1 MERRI
6 GEIFEYQ
13 GKILRVKEAEGKI
26 CEGCLFLNKCT
37 CETKG
42 AVGWCDCG
50 TRSDKKNVIF
60 VEVKEQ
66 QETETVKERKIGEK
80 FDYYGKTLEV
90 VETKSDTCY
99 QCCFKEETGR
109 CSRIKSKT
117 GLCDMHKR
125 SDRRPVIFV
134 EVKKDAQKE
143 SEAIKERKIGEVF
156 DYDGKK
162 LRVEEF
168 RSDCVSCFFDG
179 QCSKTIKETTGA
191 CGSSI
196 RKDGKNV
203 IFAEV
208 PPQKDTEEPKER
220 KVGEVFEYEGRKLK
234 VMEETDGCTGCYFR
248 EYSCHANRRII
259 GECIYNKRSNN
270 KGVIFI
276 DITDESANKP
286 QTQEQ
291 TEQPH
296 EEPQKLNLC
305 EILKNCPKGTEFWSP
320 MLGNVK
326 LNSIDHA
333 QQRVYVIL
341 ETGANWY
348 INSDATITL
357 DYVTSAEIMLYP
369 SREQRDWSKVKY
381 EPKKELPRTWVEFC
395 KNYPCKKDECFITS
409 ASSLYWTTEGAER
422 QVYCD
427 KNFLPNRQAAEAH
440 LAYMQL
446 HQLRDAWREGWL
458 PDWKDDMQAKFS
470 IVYNNGE
477 YSVFDYQY
485 VSRFLSFQD
494 KDRAKEFLECFK
506 DLIKKAG
513 DLI

>member
-13 GKILRVKEAEGKI
+13 GKILRVKESEGKI
-26 CEGCLFLNKCT
+26 CEGCSFLNKCT

-66 QETETVKERKIGEK
+66 QETEAVKERKIGET

-109 CSRIKSKT
+109 CSRIKTKT
-117 GLCDMHKR
+117 GVCDMHKR

-143 SEAIKERKIGEVF
+143 SEAPKERKIGEVF
-156 DYDGKK
+156 DYNGKK

-208 PPQKDTEEPKER
+208 KNEYREQPQ
-220 KVGEVFEYEGRKLK
+220 
-234 VMEETDGCTGCYFR
+234 
-248 EYSCHANRRII
+248 
-259 GECIYNKRSNN
+259 
-270 KGVIFI
+270 
-276 DITDESANKP
+276 
-286 QTQEQ
+286 Q
-291 TEQPH
+291 TEQQPKK
-296 EEPQKLNLC
+296 EPQKLNLC
-305 EILKNCPKGTEFWSP
+305 ELLRYCPKGTEFWSP

-326 LNSIDHA
+326 LNSIDHS

-357 DYVTSAEIMLYP
+357 DSYVTSAEIMLYP

-395 KNYPCKKDECFITS
+395 KNYPCKKDECCITS

-494 KDRAKEFLECFK
+494 RNRAKEFLECFK

>member
-13 GKILRVKEAEGKI
+13 GKILQVKETKVSCRKI
-26 CEGCLFLNKCT
+26 CEGCIFLNKCT
-37 CETKG
+37 CKIKG
-42 AVGWCDCG
+42 DVGWCGCG

-60 VEVKEQ
+60 VEVK
-66 QETETVKERKIGEK
+66 
-80 FDYYGKTLEV
+80 
-90 VETKSDTCY
+90 
-99 QCCFKEETGR
+99 
-109 CSRIKSKT
+109 
-117 GLCDMHKR
+117 
-125 SDRRPVIFV
+125 
-134 EVKKDAQKE
+134 KDAQKE
-143 SEAIKERKIGEVF
+143 SEAPKERKIGEVF
-156 DYDGKK
+156 DYNGKK

-196 RKDGKNV
+196 REDGKNV

-208 PPQKDTEEPKER
+208 PPQEDTEEPKER
-220 KVGEVFEYEGRKLK
+220 KVGEIFEYEGRKLK

-248 EYSCHANRRII
+248 EYSCHNHKII
-259 GECIYNKRSNN
+259 GECLYSKRSNN

-286 QTQEQ
+286 QTQKQ
-291 TEQPH
+291 TEQQPN
-296 EEPQKLNLC
+296 EEPQQLNLC
-305 EILKNCPKGTEFWSP
+305 ELLRYCPKGTEFWSP

-333 QQRVYVIL
+333 QQRVFVIL

-348 INSDATITL
+348 INSDATITIGS
-357 DYVTSAEIMLYP
+357 VTSVEIMLYP
-369 SREQRDWSKVKY
+369 SREQKDWSKVKY

-395 KNYPCKKDECFITS
+395 ASHDITMSEYFIGETGNIFNS
-409 ASSLYWTTEGAER
+409 NSGKRIPDISKTI
-422 QVYCD
+422 
-427 KNFLPNRQAAEAH
+427 LPNRQAAEAH

-494 KDRAKEFLECFK
+494 EARAKEFLECYK
-506 DLIKKAG
+506 GLIKKAG